1 MNYEKYI
8 YKYRIKLLY
17 ICKKSKKINLLK
29 K

>member
-8 YKYRIKLLY
+8 YKYRIKFLY
-17 ICKKSKKINLLK
+17 ICKKFKKINLLK